1 LVLYWNN
8 YGIENA
14 PMENEIQKI
23 YTKHGMKMKDEES
36 VCER

>member
-23 YTKHGMKMKDEES
+23 YTKHGIK
-36 VCER
+36 R